1 MSDEPRE
8 FTVDEANA
16 LVPTLHRIVSR
27 QMLVLEE
34 LERELERIHK
44 STGVMPREFEPR
56 PGDGPEVVEMKGK
69 VCELIDRF
77 AGASAKSAS
86 LTTTALTKGSRGVN
100 PLGLPGRRATSCS
113 ASLQPSPPP
122 SGWAQMTA
130 RAPRRGAPEP
140 RAASSR
146 SRQAAATMHH
156 AADHGHQGH

>member
-56 PGDGPEVVEMKGK
+56 PGDGPEVAEMKGK
-69 VCELIDRF
+69 VRELIDRF
-77 AGASAKSAS
+77 EKGWSEVQRTGAVVKDPRIGLVDFYCQLGGKPVWLCWRFGEECIAYYHGLDEGLAGRK
-86 LTTTALTKGSRGVN
+86 
-100 PLGLPGRRATSCS
+100 PLGAAGP
-113 ASLQPSPPP
+113 
-122 SGWAQMTA
+122 A
-130 RAPRRGAPEP
+130 RHKLL
-140 RAASSR
+140 S
-146 SRQAAATMHH
+146 
-156 AADHGHQGH
+156 